1 MYSEWM
7 YSTSAYPVPTDM
19 VWFVPGNLPPVP
31 SSLQSDRPSRRLTW
45 EEVHDFSFMVE
56 WEGTRQGYGM
66 NESLHSG
73 WVSLCRSRKRGA
85 GFDLREGVQ
94 NTLYTLHGECM
105 YGGCEREREIRHG

>member
-105 YGGCEREREIRHG
+105 